1 MQGSS
6 SPARFWRG
14 ARRILRLFLLL
25 LPLLLILVVVILYLT
40 AQHIPAWYRPVALSP
55 EDYRR
60 VRADATN
67 FVDSVGDRLV
77 TQEAFDIELS
87 DRALG
92 DWLTALPETWPDLQQ
107 DWPRELSVPAL
118 KFEQD
123 AAHVGAL
130 YQGSRWRGIV
140 NLSLTCGLSA
150 DSRELTVRLL
160 EVRAG
165 SLPLPEALLTKL
177 LEPLILKLQED
188 RSDTGHRARGEL
200 DSLADLYA
208 GVTVPNHFVW
218 PNGKRRFRFESI
230 AISEGNIHL
239 RVVPLN

>member
-1 MQGSS
+1 MQF
-6 SPARFWRG
+6 RRRG
-14 ARRILRLFLLL
+14 RRILRLFLLL
-25 LPLLLILVVVILYLT
+25 LPVLLILAGVILYLT
-40 AQHIPAWYRPVALSP
+40 AQHIPTWYRPITLSP
-55 EDYRR
+55 EDFRR

-77 TQEAFDIELS
+77 TQEAFDVELS
-87 DRALG
+87 DRALNE
-92 DWLTALPETWPDLQQ
+92 WLTALPETWPDLQE
-107 DWPRELSVPAL
+107 DWPTELSAPAL

-123 AAHVGAL
+123 AVHVGAM

-140 NLSLTCGLSA
+140 NLSLTCALSA

-160 EVRAG
+160 DVRAG

-177 LEPLILKLQED
+177 LEPVILELQKV
-188 RSDTGHRARGEL
+188 RSDAGHRVRSEL

-208 GVTVPNHFVW
+208 GVTVPNHYVW

-230 AISEGNIHL
+230 EIRESNIHL
-239 RVVPLN
+239 RIVPLN